1 MALAVTVNSPVA
13 WASAYALEDI
23 VGSHV
28 VAGSRWAAVA
38 AVVEAAAHTGYT
50 GRSDSLAAASCTGGP
65 LEDCSEKGSR
75 LFNAKALHGGRKRG

>member
-1 MALAVTVNSPVA
+1 MALAVTVNSLVE

-38 AVVEAAAHTGYT
+38 AVVEAEAAAHTGYT

-65 LEDCSEKGSR
+65 LEDYSEKGSR
-75 LFNAKALHGGRKRG
+75 